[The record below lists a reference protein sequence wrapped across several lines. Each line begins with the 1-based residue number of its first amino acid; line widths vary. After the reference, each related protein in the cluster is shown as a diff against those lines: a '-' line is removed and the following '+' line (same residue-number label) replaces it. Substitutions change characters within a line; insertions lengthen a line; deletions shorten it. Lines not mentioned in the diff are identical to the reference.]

1 MNSFWMASYI
11 ALWLVVLLLS
21 LVVVLLARQVGL
33 IYRRLGPRPARI
45 ENEGPDL
52 ESVAPQVQAT
62 DINGETIIVG
72 RSAQKKYQLL
82 VFISGSCPSCERLAP
97 AIAAVHLREREVET
111 VIISLLGDEPA
122 NRGFMRKHKLEQVPF
137 VVSLSVAQKFS
148 VLHPPYAVLLDD
160 LGTVKAKGV
169 VNDLDHLESLLHVVE
184 FDASSTQPPVR
195 NVQQELL
202 TVEH

>member
-1 MNSFWMASYI
+1 MNSFWLASYI

-33 IYRRLGPRPARI
+33 IYRRLGPRPART
-45 ENEGPDL
+45 EDEGPGL
-52 ESVAPQVQAT
+52 EAVAPQIEAT
-62 DINGETIIVG
+62 PINGDPIIVG
-72 RSAQKKYQLL
+72 RSVQKKYQLL

-97 AIAAVHLREREVET
+97 AIAAVHLRERQVET

-122 NRGFMRKHKLEQVPF
+122 NKGFMRKHKLEQVPF
-137 VVSLSVAQKFS
+137 IVSLSVAQKFN

-169 VNDLDHLESLLHVVE
+169 VNNLDHLESLLHAGE
-184 FDASSTQPPVR
+184 LDASSTQAPVR
-195 NVQQELL
+195 NVQQKLL